1 MKVIVIGGGP
11 AGMSAAIFAAQ
22 NAEVL
27 LIEKNEKLGKKLYIT
42 GKGRCNVTNDTF
54 EEDFFNNVVT
64 NPRFLMSAINS
75 FTPADVMEFFT
86 ENGLRLKTERG
97 NRVFPASDKSSDVIK
112 TLARVLD
119 NSGVEVELDCRAES
133 LIVKDGVC
141 IGVKT
146 ENGDVYGDAVI
157 VATGGISY
165 PLTGSTGDGYIFAR
179 SVGLDVIKPVAA
191 LSAFIVKGGFAA
203 LAGLTLKN
211 VNLKVFY
218 SGKLVSE
225 EFGEMLFT
233 HEGISGPIVLTTSSR
248 INRLEADKLKV
259 TIDLKPALDEKS
271 LNDRVLRDFEKY
283 SNKQLKNAL
292 FDLLPS
298 ALIPFVIGRSGIDEE
313 KKVNVISKDE
323 RKKLVSALKFFEI
336 PFAALAPI
344 KEAIVTSGGINVKEI
359 NPKTMESKKV
369 KNLYFAGEVLDVDA
383 YTGGFNLQIAFS
395 TGVAAGRG
403 AATEKNNVL

>member
-1 MKVIVIGGGP
+1 MI
-11 AGMSAAIFAAQ
+11 AAIFAAQ

-141 IGVKT
+141 VGVKT

-165 PLTGSTGDGYIFAR
+165 PLTGSTGEGYIFAR

-233 HEGISGPIVLTTSSR
+233 HEGISGPIVLMTSSR

-271 LNDRVLRDFEKY
+271 LDDRVLRDFEKY

-298 ALIPFVIGRSGIDEE
+298 ALVPFVIGRSGIDEE

-323 RKKLVSALKFFEI
+323 RKRLVNALKFFEI
-336 PFAALAPI
+336 PFTSLAPI
-344 KEAIVTSGGINVKEI
+344 KEAIVTSGGVNVKEI